1 MQVVLDGR
9 MTADPT
15 AERDVVSDMLHEA
28 SARLVRTVDGFH
40 GDDWTAPTLLPEW
53 SRAHVVA
60 HLALNAE
67 GMARALRG
75 LVADPDDDGPHTMY
89 DSDERRGQDIAELA
103 ADAPSEIRARLLGG
117 VTILVDA
124 MDAVPVHEW
133 EARLERTPGGRTM
146 RADALPGM
154 RLRELEI
161 HHVDLDAGYTRAQWP
176 LAFAE
181 HLLDAMTKRVRPEQ
195 PFEARPTD
203 SGRTW
208 VLGDGEAR
216 FEAEYAVPVVTGTSA
231 DIAWW
236 LTGRRAPESLSC
248 SGGELPMIEGW

>member
-1 MQVVLDGR
+1 MRVVLDGR

-15 AERDVVSDMLHEA
+15 AERDVVSAMLHEA

-40 GDDWTAPTLLPEW
+40 GDDWAAATLLPDW
-53 SRAHVVA
+53 SRSHIVA

-75 LVADPDDDGPHTMY
+75 LVADPDNDDPRTMY

-103 ADAPSEIRARLLGG
+103 AQSPSEIRARLLGG

-124 MDAVPVHEW
+124 MDAVPGHEW
-133 EARLERTPGGRTM
+133 ETQLERTPGGRTL
-146 RADALPGM
+146 RAGALPGM
-154 RLRELEI
+154 RWRELEI

-176 LAFAE
+176 LVFSE

-195 PFEARPTD
+195 PFEVRPTD
-203 SGRTW
+203 SVRTW
-208 VLGDGEAR
+208 VLGDGEAQ
-216 FEAEYAVPVVTGTSA
+216 FEAEYAVPVVTGPSA
-231 DIAWW
+231 DLGWW
-236 LTGRRAPESLSC
+236 LTGRAAPDSLSC
-248 SGGELPMIEGW
+248 SRGELPTIEGW